1 MSGGVRVTRWN
12 MLFCHTRIK
21 CNCTSTTVGGSVFC
35 TKNRR
40 IVNKPSSKKIFNS
53 EEKKGRDNET
63 NEKRNY
69 DEAYVELGFTVTT
82 VRDEERP
89 RCQKMFIV

>member
-1 MSGGVRVTRWN
+1 MHQEQKNSKQT
-12 MLFCHTRIK
+12 IK
-21 CNCTSTTVGGSVFC
+21 QKG
-35 TKNRR
+35 
-40 IVNKPSSKKIFNS
+40 KIFNS